1 LPPPGLELLASLI
14 KDSKQGGCA
23 ALEILDGRM
32 RSIISYVR
40 GKRPNTRLLGCW
52 CFVNLASS
60 GALDEEVASGRTTE
74 AHVTSDTIVVVH
86 AILRLFEEP
95 HKAVKVPNP
104 PTPNPKPCRFYPF
117 QSHTYPKP

>member
-1 LPPPGLELLASLI
+1 
-14 KDSKQGGCA
+14 
-23 ALEILDGRM
+23 M
-32 RSIISYVR
+32 TYVR

-60 GALDEEVASGRTTE
+60 GALDEEVASGRTSE

-95 HKAVKVPNP
+95 HKAVKVPNLQHRSLH
-104 PTPNPKPCRFYPF
+104 PTDSTHSTLNPKP
-117 QSHTYPKP
+117 